1 MTEPWYADGLSF
13 SCTQCG
19 NCCTGAPG
27 YVWLQDGDADRI
39 AAHLAVPVEEV
50 MLMHA
55 RKGHRGL
62 TLREKNNGDCVY
74 FEQGKGCVIYP
85 VRPAQCRTWPFW
97 ESNLRSRK
105 NWDSIAEGCP
115 GIGRGPLIG
124 VEEIVSRM
132 REFRI

>member
-1 MTEPWYADGLSF
+1 MTEPWYTSGLSF

-27 YVWLQDGDADRI
+27 YVWLQEGDAERI
-39 AAHLAVPVEEV
+39 AKHLSLPVEEV
-50 MLMHA
+50 RLMHA

-74 FEQGKGCVIYP
+74 FEQGRGCTIYP

-105 NWDSIAEGCP
+105 NWDSIAEVCP

>member
-1 MTEPWYADGLSF
+1 MTEPWYAAGLSF
-13 SCTQCG
+13 TCTQCG

-27 YVWLQDGDADRI
+27 YVWLQEGDAERI
-39 AAHLAVPVEEV
+39 AAHLALPVEEV
-50 MLMHA
+50 TLMHA

-74 FEQGKGCVIYP
+74 FEQGKGCVVYP

-124 VEEIVSRM
+124 VDEIVSRM

>member
-1 MTEPWYADGLSF
+1 MSRLVQSPFTW
-13 SCTQCG
+13 
-19 NCCTGAPG
+19 
-27 YVWLQDGDADRI
+27 
-39 AAHLAVPVEEV
+39 
-50 MLMHA
+50 
-55 RKGHRGL
+55 KG
-62 TLREKNNGDCVY
+62 
-74 FEQGKGCVIYP
+74 QPPSSAGKGCVIYP

-124 VEEIVSRM
+124 VDEIVSRM